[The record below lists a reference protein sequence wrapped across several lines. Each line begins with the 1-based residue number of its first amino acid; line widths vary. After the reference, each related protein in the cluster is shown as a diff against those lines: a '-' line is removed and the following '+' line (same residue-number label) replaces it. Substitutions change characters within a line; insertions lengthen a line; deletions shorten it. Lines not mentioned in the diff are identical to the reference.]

1 MVAGLAPV
9 DVLLVG
15 GIVLLGGVVMG
26 LAGFGYAV
34 VSTATLATV
43 LSPADA
49 VTIMILPLLASNVS
63 LARELDRD
71 ELGACVARFWP
82 YVLAAVAGTVIGMA
96 LLDRVPARWLALGI
110 GLFTLVYV
118 ATSQNRFEIPGL
130 DRFTRWCFVE
140 RTAFKV
146 GVGAVSGFIF
156 GATNVGVQVVAYLD
170 ALDLDR
176 DVFIGVLALILV
188 GISAI
193 RVGLAFTLGLY
204 GTGPLL
210 ALSAGAALVGLGGVE
225 VGARLRRVVAA
236 QRQRAAVFLLLT
248 VIGLRLMAKGLGLA

>member
-1 MVAGLAPV
+1 MFAGLAWPEV
-9 DVLLVG
+9 ALVG
-15 GIVLLGGVVMG
+15 AIVLLGGIVMG

-71 ELGACVARFWP
+71 RLRTCVARFWP
-82 YVLAAVAGTVIGMA
+82 YVLAATAGTVVGMV
-96 LLDRVPARWLALGI
+96 LLEAVPSNWLALGI
-110 GLFTLVYV
+110 GLFTLGYV
-118 ATSQNRFEIPGL
+118 ATAQDRVPIPGL
-130 DRFTRWCFVE
+130 GAFTSWCFVE
-140 RTAFKV
+140 RTVFKV
-146 GVGAVSGFIF
+146 GVGAVSGFVF

-176 DVFIGVLALILV
+176 EVFVGVLALILV
-188 GISAI
+188 GVSGI
-193 RVGLAFTLGLY
+193 RVALAFGLGLY

-210 ALSAGAALVGLGGVE
+210 ALSAAAAVVGLGGVSL
-225 VGARLRRVVAA
+225 GARLRAVTTAGQ
-236 QRQRAAVFLLLT
+236 QRIAVFALLS
-248 VIGLRLMAKGLGLA
+248 VIGVRLVATGLGIG

>member
-1 MVAGLAPV
+1 MVGLAPIEIAI
-9 DVLLVG
+9 VG
-15 GIVLLGGVVMG
+15 GIVLLGGIVMG

-71 ELGACVARFWP
+71 RLRTCIGRFWP
-82 YVLAAVAGTVIGMA
+82 YVLAAIVGTVIGMT
-96 LLDRVPARWLALGI
+96 LLDIVPADSLAVAI
-110 GLFTLVYV
+110 GLFTLAYV
-118 ATSQNRFEIPGL
+118 ATSQNRFELPGQG
-130 DRFTRWCFVE
+130 RFTDWCFVE
-140 RTAFKV
+140 RTVFKV

-193 RVGLAFTLGLY
+193 RVGLAFALGLY

-210 ALSAGAALVGLGGVE
+210 ALSAAAAVVGLGGVSL
-225 VGARLRRVVAA
+225 GARLRTVTSAR
-236 QRQRAAVFLLLT
+236 RQRIAVFLLLS
-248 VIGLRLMAKGLGLA
+248 VIGVRLLAKGIGIV